1 MIDALW
7 GWPPPVLDPAGP
19 YAAKV
24 TTLAWSLFA
33 LGTVVTLV
41 VIAAIWAAVKGP
53 PRIKAMLG
61 GERAIWIG
69 GVAFPGVVLTALLIW
84 GLTLTATLTDPI
96 EGDEMRIRVTG
107 EMWWFRVQYLDDR
120 GRVIMEDANEIHIPV
135 GQPVVLELE
144 SGDVIHSFW
153 VPHLSGKKDMIPGR
167 RTLLL
172 VEADRPGE
180 FGGVCAEYCGAQH
193 ALMGFVAVAHEPAA
207 WNAWR
212 DARLA
217 RIAAADGPMATE
229 LDIART
235 AADNSF
241 DAPADAL
248 AIEAERPGAVSPL
261 PLPAAAGDAAQGR
274 RLFMDVGCAACHRVA
289 GTEANGLAGP
299 DLTHVGSRR
308 TLGAG
313 ILPNHLG
320 TMIGWIGDSQS
331 IKPGNRMPSYDIL
344 SAGELEAIALWLEQQ
359 K

>member
-33 LGTVVTLV
+33 LGVIVTLV
-41 VIAAIWAAVKGP
+41 VIAALWAAIKGP
-53 PRIKAMLG
+53 PRVQAMLG

-69 GVAFPGVVLTALLIW
+69 GVAFPGVVLSALLIW

-135 GQPVVLELE
+135 GRPVVLELE
-144 SGDVIHSFW
+144 SADVIHSFW

-207 WNAWR
+207 WNDWR

-217 RIAAADGPMATE
+217 RIAAADGPRGTD
-229 LDIART
+229 LDMART
-235 AADNSF
+235 AADGKS
-241 DAPADAL
+241 A
-248 AIEAERPGAVSPL
+248 R
-261 PLPAAAGDAAQGR
+261 GR
-274 RLFMDVGCAACHRVA
+274 NLFMDVGCAACHRVA

-320 TMIGWIGDSQS
+320 TMMGWIGDSQS
-331 IKPGNRMPSYDIL
+331 IKPGNRMPSYDML